1 MHHDT
6 DDLPPFVHSWPQLY
20 AIVIGGL
27 LLEIILF
34 YGIMVWFS

>member
-6 DDLPPFVHSWPQLY
+6 HDLPPFVRSWSRLY

-27 LLEIILF
+27 LLEIVLF
-34 YGIMVWFS
+34 YTLMVWFS